1 MRSVPGSDD
10 GGERAAR
17 GEKETGDCLSEG
29 GAVVARG
36 MHQSGGI
43 YPRVTRR
50 EHLNLTAALEDQ
62 LAGGECHQFLAT
74 MQMLRVQTPV
84 PARSRPC

>member
-1 MRSVPGSDD
+1 
-10 GGERAAR
+10 
-17 GEKETGDCLSEG
+17 
-29 GAVVARG
+29 
-36 MHQSGGI
+36 
-43 YPRVTRR
+43 
-50 EHLNLTAALEDQ
+50 LEDQ